1 VSGLIKQTVV
11 AAALVSAGC
20 FAFTSASAVAQEC
33 GVATWYSL
41 PGHFTANGERMT
53 KTGFTAAHKHLPFGT
68 KVRVIDQKSGKA
80 VTVKITDRGPF
91 GKGRIIDL
99 SWAAAKQLGI
109 IRSGITNVCISNA

>member
-1 VSGLIKQTVV
+1 VSGLIKQTIAAAVV
-11 AAALVSAGC
+11 AAGCCVSLTAG
-20 FAFTSASAVAQEC
+20 AVAQEC

-53 KTGFTAAHKHLPFGT
+53 KTGLTAAHKHLPFGS
-68 KVRVIDQKSGKA
+68 KVRVVDQKSGKST
-80 VTVKITDRGPF
+80 TVRITDRGPF

-109 IRSGITNVCISNA
+109 IRSGITNVCISRV